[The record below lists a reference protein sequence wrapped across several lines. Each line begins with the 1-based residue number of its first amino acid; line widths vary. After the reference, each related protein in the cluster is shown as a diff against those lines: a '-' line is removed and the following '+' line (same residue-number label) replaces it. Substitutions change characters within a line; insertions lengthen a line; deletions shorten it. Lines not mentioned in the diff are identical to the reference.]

1 MFATLQKGDSRQQ
14 RQVRSLLVIDD
25 HPLFC
30 DALAVTLQAAFAL
43 RTVRRVHSLGQGV
56 EVMNDGFEPDAILL
70 DLNLPDASGVEGL
83 IRLRNA
89 TPSTPIVVISAF
101 SSDQVIAGVMSAGAA
116 GFIRKDA
123 ARDTLVKAL
132 CKIWAGEVYTPES
145 YSPPKQQDASPTPVD
160 DIADRISSLTPQ
172 QLRIL
177 ELICDGKLNKQIAY
191 ELSIAE
197 TTVKAHVTAILRKLG
212 VQRRTQAML
221 LASKAQFSSLME

>member
-1 MFATLQKGDSRQQ
+1 MFATLQKSDNKQQ
-14 RQVRSLLVIDD
+14 RVVRSLLVIDD

-30 DALAVTLQAAFAL
+30 DALAVTLQSAFAL
-43 RTVRRVHSLGQGV
+43 RAVRRVHSLAQGI
-56 EVMNDGFEPDAILL
+56 EVMGDGFEPDAILL

-83 IRLRNA
+83 IKLRNA

-101 SSDQVIAGVMSAGAA
+101 SSDQVITGVMSAGAA

-132 CKIWAGEVYTPES
+132 CKIWAGDVYTPES
-145 YSPPKQQDASPTPVD
+145 YTPPKPEDESPAAVD
-160 DIADRISSLTPQ
+160 DIAERLSSLTPQ
-172 QLRIL
+172 QMRIL
-177 ELICDGKLNKQIAY
+177 ELVCDGKLNKQIAF

-221 LASKAQFSSLME
+221 VASKAQFSSLM